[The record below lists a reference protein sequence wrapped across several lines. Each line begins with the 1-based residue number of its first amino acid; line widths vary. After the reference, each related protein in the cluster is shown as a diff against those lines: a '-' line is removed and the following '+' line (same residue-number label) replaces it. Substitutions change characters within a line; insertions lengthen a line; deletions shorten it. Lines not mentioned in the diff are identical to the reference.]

1 MQSENLTDEQLWRAI
16 AQNTNAMTA
25 LIHQQLEL
33 AAVTTISDSIRQAKL
48 RESNAERMG
57 KLERDKPGR
66 RSTAKLLTKDE
77 ARRIAV
83 NIAKLPRAIE
93 PPSDVGSAM
102 TRPMRPL
109 PLPHRFHY
117 WSRRNYREYTAEL
130 RRRYSLESEESAAL
144 TNSGSDAATVTAA

>member
-16 AQNTNAMTA
+16 AQNTKAMTA

-48 RESNAERMG
+48 RESNAERIG
-57 KLERDKPGR
+57 KLE
-66 RSTAKLLTKDE
+66 
-77 ARRIAV
+77 
-83 NIAKLPRAIE
+83 
-93 PPSDVGSAM
+93 
-102 TRPMRPL
+102 
-109 PLPHRFHY
+109 
-117 WSRRNYREYTAEL
+117 RNYREYAAEL

>member
-48 RESNAERMG
+48 RESNAERIG
-57 KLERDKPGR
+57 KLE
-66 RSTAKLLTKDE
+66 
-77 ARRIAV
+77 
-83 NIAKLPRAIE
+83 
-93 PPSDVGSAM
+93 
-102 TRPMRPL
+102 
-109 PLPHRFHY
+109 
-117 WSRRNYREYTAEL
+117 RNYREYTAEL
-130 RRRYSLESEESAAL
+130 RRRYSLESEESADL